1 MSSSKH
7 SIQLLLSFACV
18 LTSFFRSG
26 GLAATQNVLPFQ
38 RTYPDCESDVDMDQ
52 TRRAVAHRPTHA
64 DGRLYTDYELPEAF
78 EKSYIE
84 LPQCPCATQETNPAT
99 THYYHIWVVQSGP
112 YQVCLT
118 DLICV
123 NPSLPSQHYAR
134 RPDDQLGPGLPNFD
148 RCSLLTRN
156 SNGKNRRYTSK
167 STNMHGDVTPP
178 PPYRSARNNR
188 RGFGGITKVTGSS
201 ASKSGIKKHATLH
214 PASNDDLFVVT
225 PEPCSPSSIASSQ
238 LTLSQLPI
246 PSVGTSRSPSRVTCT
261 SSESLS
267 TLPHLPLP
275 STTSTAPT
283 TIGPT
288 PPKSEM
294 PPSNQLELQT
304 PSDSQTSTCYD
315 NSFDI
320 QTTPRS
326 QQNLQLYEAVTVMPG
341 DRRVGDTACLWE
353 PPEANQVYVYN
364 RHVPALCDNSLTRAF
379 DCLSSG
385 IGLSSETFWQALD
398 QCNCG
403 LYFTKETLHYLH
415 GPQCPLWPYV
425 DIPDRPAP

>member
-26 GLAATQNVLPFQ
+26 GLAAARNVLPLQ

-112 YQVCLT
+112 YQACHRSTTLG
-118 DLICV
+118 DQMI
-123 NPSLPSQHYAR
+123 SLVLVFQ
-134 RPDDQLGPGLPNFD
+134 N
-148 RCSLLTRN
+148 
-156 SNGKNRRYTSK
+156 
-167 STNMHGDVTPP
+167 GDVTPP

-188 RGFGGITKVTGSS
+188 QGFGGITKVTGSS

-214 PASNDDLFVVT
+214 PESNDDPFVVT

-246 PSVGTSRSPSRVTCT
+246 PSVGTSRSPSRVTRM
-261 SSESLS
+261 SSESLF

-283 TIGPT
+283 TIGPA
-288 PPKSEM
+288 PPESEM
-294 PPSNQLELQT
+294 LPSNQLELQT

>member
-1 MSSSKH
+1 MPPGPPPLPSQYQAS
-7 SIQLLLSFACV
+7 
-18 LTSFFRSG
+18 
-26 GLAATQNVLPFQ
+26 LPFADNSTPSPSPCRVPSTPFNFSCPSPVSSPVFLDQ
-38 RTYPDCESDVDMDQ
+38 EVSLRLETFSPYRERIRTARVMLTW
-52 TRRAVAHRPTHA
+52 TRLGEQVFNWPTHA

-112 YQVCLT
+112 YQGKVAAGCAQKQQGCNAWICLT

-148 RCSLLTRN
+148 RCGLLTRN
-156 SNGKNRRYTSK
+156 SNGKNCRYTSK
-167 STNMHGDVTPP
+167 STNTHGDVTPP

-214 PASNDDLFVVT
+214 PASNDDPFVVT

-246 PSVGTSRSPSRVTCT
+246 PSVGTSRSPSRVTRT
-261 SSESLS
+261 SSESLF

-283 TIGPT
+283 TIGPA
-288 PPKSEM
+288 PPESEM

-315 NSFDI
+315 NSSDI

-326 QQNLQLYEAVTVMPG
+326 QQNLQLYEAVTIMPEG
-341 DRRVGDTACLWE
+341 YFLGAYIII
-353 PPEANQVYVYN
+353 N
-364 RHVPALCDNSLTRAF
+364 
-379 DCLSSG
+379 
-385 IGLSSETFWQALD
+385 GLST
-398 QCNCG
+398 
-403 LYFTKETLHYLH
+403 
-415 GPQCPLWPYV
+415 
-425 DIPDRPAP
+425 